1 MTEEEAVG
9 IIFMTENNCGEVIIM
24 KKKIVLLAIFVCSLA
39 ALLAVSAFATESTVI
54 GSGNCGKD
62 GDNVTFTL
70 YSDGLL
76 KIGGK
81 GEMGDYDYDGGPWF
95 DNNEKIKKIVIAG
108 GVTNIGNRAFMY
120 SSNLTDI
127 EIPSSVTSIGE
138 YAFERCGMTGI
149 EIPGS
154 VKSIG
159 KSAFFSCTKLES
171 LVIPRGVTQIG
182 SYAFDK
188 CTGLKSLKIAG
199 SVTSIGSDVFNSCRS
214 LTSIEIMSGVTSI
227 GGGMFYNCSS
237 LESVKLPYGVTVI
250 EMSAFRNCGKL
261 KSIEIPSS
269 VTSIEDGAF
278 RDCGSLENVYFSGQI
293 SDWQSITIGKNNEN
307 LTNANINVVRYFNYG
322 DIDDDGMITVSDT
335 ILLAKYLAGRSTRFS
350 HAVADVNCD
359 GKLDIKDLIII
370 QQYLIGD
377 VDKLGK

>member
-1 MTEEEAVG
+1 
-9 IIFMTENNCGEVIIM
+9 MTENNYGEVIIM
-24 KKKIVLLAIFVCSLA
+24 KKKVVLLAIFVCFLA

-62 GDNVTFTL
+62 GDKVVYTL

-76 KIGGK
+76 KISGT

-95 DNNEKIKKIVIAG
+95 DNNEKIKKIVIAS
-108 GVTNIGNRAFMY
+108 GVTNIGDRAFMF
-120 SSNLTDI
+120 SRNLTGI
-127 EIPSSVTSIGE
+127 EIPSSVTSIGD
-138 YAFERCGMTGI
+138 YAFEGCGMTSI

-214 LTSIEIMSGVTSI
+214 LASIEIMSGVTSI

-237 LESVKLPYGVTVI
+237 LESVKLPYGVTSI

-261 KSIEIPSS
+261 KSIDIPSS
-269 VTSIEDGAF
+269 VASIEDDAF
-278 RDCGSLENVYFSGQI
+278 RDCGSLENVYFSGQS

-307 LTNANINVVRYFNYG
+307 LTNANINVVRYFYYG
-322 DIDDDGMITVSDT
+322 DINNDGMITVSDV
-335 ILLAKYLAGRSTRFS
+335 ILLSKYLAGWSTRFS

-377 VDKLGK
+377 VEKLGK

>member
-1 MTEEEAVG
+1 
-9 IIFMTENNCGEVIIM
+9 M
-24 KKKIVLLAIFVCSLA
+24 KKKVILFAVLICSLA
-39 ALLAVSAFATESTVI
+39 ILLAVSAFASEIAVI

-62 GDNVTFTL
+62 GDKVVYAL

-76 KIGGK
+76 KISGT
-81 GEMGDYDYDGGPWF
+81 GEMADYDYDGGPWY
-95 DNNEKIKKIVIAG
+95 DNSEKIKKIVIAG
-108 GVTNIGNRAFMY
+108 GVTSIGARAFMV

-182 SYAFDK
+182 SYAFNK

-237 LESVKLPYGVTVI
+237 LESVKLPYGVTSI

-261 KSIEIPSS
+261 KDIEIPSS
-269 VTSIEDGAF
+269 VASIGDNAF
-278 RDCGSLENVYFSGQI
+278 RDCGNLKNVYFSGQE
-293 SDWQSITIGKNNEN
+293 SDWQSITVGKNNEN
-307 LTNANINVVRYFNYG
+307 LTGANINVKRYFNYG
-322 DIDDDGMITVSDT
+322 DINDDGMITSRDT
-335 ILLAKYLAGRSTRFS
+335 VLLAQYLAGWSKHFS

-359 GKLDIKDLIII
+359 GMLDIKDLIII
-370 QQYLIGD
+370 HQYLIGD
-377 VDKLGK
+377 VGKLGK